1 MSKSTISIVILVIL
15 GFLGINSLFTM
26 NEKQQGLV
34 LQFGEPKRVIRDSGL
49 NVKLPIIQN
58 TVKYD
63 KRILE
68 YDLPIE
74 EVIAVDKKRMLVDSF
89 TRFKITDPLEFY
101 KTVGTESNVRN
112 RLNSNVIS
120 SLRRVV
126 GRVTLDELLSEDRSK
141 IMEDI
146 KQEVNNEASR
156 FGIEIVDVRIR
167 RVDLPAENEE
177 SIYARMEAERK
188 RQANKFRSEG
198 EEEAQKIRAATDRD
212 KTIILADAYKEA
224 EKIRGEGDA
233 KAVQVYAK
241 SYSADPKFYEFVRTL
256 DAYKKVVDDKTTL
269 VLPSDSK
276 LFKLLMDGN

>member
-49 NVKLPIIQN
+49 NVKIPIIQN

-89 TRFKITDPLEFY
+89 TRFKIIDPLEFY

-146 KQEVNNEASR
+146 KQEVNN
-156 FGIEIVDVRIR
+156 
-167 RVDLPAENEE
+167 
-177 SIYARMEAERK
+177 
-188 RQANKFRSEG
+188 
-198 EEEAQKIRAATDRD
+198 
-212 KTIILADAYKEA
+212 
-224 EKIRGEGDA
+224 
-233 KAVQVYAK
+233 
-241 SYSADPKFYEFVRTL
+241 
-256 DAYKKVVDDKTTL
+256 
-269 VLPSDSK
+269 
-276 LFKLLMDGN
+276 